1 MAARTLGAY
10 VHVPFCASRCGYC
23 DFNTYTATELQRD
36 GSTVSADTYSNR
48 VIAEI
53 NWGHAQHPDS
63 RMIETVFFGGGTP
76 TMLSATDLVRILAA
90 LRNSY
95 GLSPDAEVT
104 TEANPDSVTR
114 EYLATLKDGGFTRI
128 SFGHQSSASHV
139 LQLLERTHT
148 PGKTWDAIAWAREV
162 GFEHVSV
169 DLIYGSPNET
179 DDDLRET
186 LQQVV
191 AADVDHVSAYSL
203 IVEQGTR
210 LAGRVSRGEVPIP
223 SDDVAAHRY
232 VQIDNALSAAGFTWY
247 EVSNWA
253 KPNGECRHNIGYW
266 RNQDWLGI
274 GPGAHAHHDGV
285 RSWNVKHPATWA
297 AAIDKAL
304 SPVADS
310 ETLDPADRRHE
321 DIMLRL
327 RLREGLP
334 ISMVSNTALEQAH
347 RAIAEGLLLL
357 QPGTSSG
364 SASPDLKHGNVES
377 DLNRQ
382 DPIAQTEDGG
392 AEFGNSQSGLEDRLV
407 LTDAGRLLADG
418 LVARLWD

>member
-1 MAARTLGAY
+1 MTARALGAY
-10 VHVPFCASRCGYC
+10 IHVPFCASRCGYC

-36 GSTVSADTYSNR
+36 GTSVSAATYADR
-48 VIAEI
+48 VISEI
-53 NWGHAQHPDS
+53 VWEHQQHPDT
-63 RMIETVFFGGGTP
+63 RQIATVFFGGGTP
-76 TMLSATDLVRILAA
+76 TMLSATDLVRILHA
-90 LRNSY
+90 LRSEY
-95 GLSPDAEVT
+95 GLAPHAEVT

-114 EYLATLKDGGFTRI
+114 EYLAELHRGGFTRI
-128 SFGHQSSASHV
+128 SFGHQSSATHV

-179 DDDLRET
+179 DDDLAKT
-186 LQQVV
+186 LQQVL

-203 IVEQGTR
+203 IVEPGTR
-210 LAGRVSRGEVPIP
+210 LAGRVARGDVPMP

-232 VQIDNALSAAGFTWY
+232 VMIDSALQNAGFSWY

-253 KPNGECRHNIGYW
+253 KPDGECHHNVGYW

-274 GPGAHAHHDGV
+274 GPGAHAHRDGV

-297 AAIDKAL
+297 AAIDSQL
-304 SPVADS
+304 SPAADS
-310 ETLDPADRRHE
+310 ETLDHTARTRE

-327 RLREGLP
+327 RLKEGLP
-334 ISMVSNTALEQAH
+334 ESLLSPQAQAQAE
-347 RAIAEGLLLL
+347 RAVGEGLLEH
-357 QPGTSSG
+357 SG
-364 SASPDLKHGNVES
+364 
-377 DLNRQ
+377 
-382 DPIAQTEDGG
+382 
-392 AEFGNSQSGLEDRLV
+392 DRFV